1 MPMSSCTRINNVGA
15 TIEALRPRI
24 YPIRAVMKAN
34 IAHLLAIGVD
44 AIGINATTGKEMT
57 PFGQGA
63 GIQASVVVRL
73 EQR

>member
-44 AIGINATTGKEMT
+44 AIGINATTG
-57 PFGQGA
+57 
-63 GIQASVVVRL
+63 R
-73 EQR
+73 